1 MVLACVLFVIG
12 LLMLYYGAEWL
23 VKGASS
29 LARSL
34 GLTPLVIG
42 LTVVAFGTSAP
53 ELVVSIISSFQEKSM
68 IAVGNVVGSNIC
80 NIALVLGLASLF
92 MPIKSNESVVK
103 RDIPIMLGISL
114 YLMLISLN
122 STIGRLEGATLL
134 CGIIIYVCLNYYY
147 AVKGTKQASS
157 REKFSK
163 ELAAEDVEHIPS
175 RARQIALIVAGILFV
190 VAGAQ
195 VLIDSAVKIMHTF
208 GISEKFI
215 GLTVVALGTSLPELL
230 GGKKAYSPAFYSTGI
245 FIVSILIGMG
255 AGLITGCIGAGGG
268 FIIAP
273 ALMSAGIKGILAVGT
288 DLFHIFAKAIMGS
301 VIHRKLGNVSVPLAI
316 VFLIGAII
324 GATAGGVLNRVLYEI
339 NPVLSDAF
347 ITTVYSLMLGFLG
360 TYALIDFLKARK
372 APGTADEGAHGGKSE
387 GADMGGLPKKLQ
399 AVKIPPLVKFDFD
412 LVPGGRGISWV
423 FLVLSGALVGLAAG
437 IMGVG
442 GGFLTFP
449 IFVYVLGVSSMTTVG
464 TDIFQIVFT
473 AGYASISQYAI
484 YGFIFYTLAMG
495 MLLGSLLGIQ
505 VGALVTKV
513 VPGITIRGFYAMAV
527 LAGFINRIFALPAKL
542 NAMDVIKID
551 PGTASVLESI
561 GVWAFFIVIGVFSVW
576 VIGTFLT
583 NIPKLKGEEV

>member
-1 MVLACVLFVIG
+1 MNFFKHLGSFMMMGARAHAKWELDVSRTILGDRKRLIILG
-12 LLMLYYGAEWL
+12 LL
-23 VKGASS
+23 
-29 LARSL
+29 
-34 GLTPLVIG
+34 TIPVI
-42 LTVVAFGTSAP
+42 
-53 ELVVSIISSFQEKSM
+53 
-68 IAVGNVVGSNIC
+68 
-80 NIALVLGLASLF
+80 
-92 MPIKSNESVVK
+92 
-103 RDIPIMLGISL
+103 
-114 YLMLISLN
+114 
-122 STIGRLEGATLL
+122 
-134 CGIIIYVCLNYYY
+134 
-147 AVKGTKQASS
+147 
-157 REKFSK
+157 
-163 ELAAEDVEHIPS
+163 
-175 RARQIALIVAGILFV
+175 
-190 VAGAQ
+190 
-195 VLIDSAVKIMHTF
+195 
-208 GISEKFI
+208 
-215 GLTVVALGTSLPELL
+215 LGTIAFADQVGGALPELL

-360 TYALIDFLKARK
+360 IYSLTDFLKARK
-372 APGTADEGAHGGKSE
+372 APGAADEGAHGGKSE
-387 GADMGGLPKKLQ
+387 GADMGGLPQKLQ
-399 AVKIPPLVKFDFD
+399 AVKIPPIVKFDFD

-423 FLVLSGALVGLAAG
+423 FLVASGALVGLAAG

-505 VGALVTKV
+505 IGALVTKV

-527 LAGFINRIFALPAKL
+527 LAGFVNRIFALPAKL
-542 NAMDVIKID
+542 GAMDVIKID
-551 PGTASVLESI
+551 PGTAGFLESI
-561 GVWAFFIVIGVFSVW
+561 GVWAFFIVIGAFSVW

-583 NIPKLKGEEV
+583 NIPKLKGEGV

>member
-1 MVLACVLFVIG
+1 MNFFKHLGEFMMMGARAHAKWELNVSNTILRDKKRLLILG
-12 LLMLYYGAEWL
+12 LLTIPVILGSIAFADQVGGA
-23 VKGASS
+23 
-29 LARSL
+29 
-34 GLTPLVIG
+34 
-42 LTVVAFGTSAP
+42 
-53 ELVVSIISSFQEKSM
+53 
-68 IAVGNVVGSNIC
+68 
-80 NIALVLGLASLF
+80 
-92 MPIKSNESVVK
+92 
-103 RDIPIMLGISL
+103 
-114 YLMLISLN
+114 
-122 STIGRLEGATLL
+122 
-134 CGIIIYVCLNYYY
+134 
-147 AVKGTKQASS
+147 
-157 REKFSK
+157 
-163 ELAAEDVEHIPS
+163 
-175 RARQIALIVAGILFV
+175 
-190 VAGAQ
+190 
-195 VLIDSAVKIMHTF
+195 
-208 GISEKFI
+208 
-215 GLTVVALGTSLPELL
+215 LPELL

-245 FIVSILIGMG
+245 FVVSILIGMG

-301 VIHRKLGNVSVPLAI
+301 VIHRKLGNVSVPLAL

-324 GATAGGVLNRVLYEI
+324 GATAGGILNRVLYEI

-347 ITTVYSLMLGFLG
+347 ITTVYSVMLGFLG
-360 TYALIDFLKARK
+360 IYSLTDFLKARK
-372 APGTADEGAHGGKSE
+372 APGAADGGAHGGKSE
-387 GADMGGLPKKLQ
+387 GAEMKNLPKKLQ

-412 LVPGGRGISWV
+412 LVPGGRAISWV
-423 FLVLSGALVGLAAG
+423 FLVASGALVGLAAG

-464 TDIFQIVFT
+464 TDILQIVFT

-505 VGALVTKV
+505 IGALVTKV

-527 LAGFINRIFALPAKL
+527 MAGFVNRVFALPAKL
-542 NAMDVIKID
+542 NAMEVIKIA
-551 PGTASVLESI
+551 PGLASGLETI
-561 GVWAFFIVIGVFSVW
+561 GIWAFFIVIGGFSVW

>member
-1 MVLACVLFVIG
+1 MNFFKHLGEFMMMGARAHAKWELNVSNTILRDKKRLIILG
-12 LLMLYYGAEWL
+12 LLTIPVILGSIAFADQVGGA
-23 VKGASS
+23 
-29 LARSL
+29 
-34 GLTPLVIG
+34 
-42 LTVVAFGTSAP
+42 
-53 ELVVSIISSFQEKSM
+53 
-68 IAVGNVVGSNIC
+68 
-80 NIALVLGLASLF
+80 
-92 MPIKSNESVVK
+92 
-103 RDIPIMLGISL
+103 
-114 YLMLISLN
+114 
-122 STIGRLEGATLL
+122 
-134 CGIIIYVCLNYYY
+134 
-147 AVKGTKQASS
+147 
-157 REKFSK
+157 
-163 ELAAEDVEHIPS
+163 
-175 RARQIALIVAGILFV
+175 
-190 VAGAQ
+190 
-195 VLIDSAVKIMHTF
+195 
-208 GISEKFI
+208 
-215 GLTVVALGTSLPELL
+215 LPELL

-301 VIHRKLGNVSVPLAI
+301 VIHRKLGNVSVPLAL

-324 GATAGGVLNRVLYEI
+324 GATAGGILNRVLYEI

-347 ITTVYSLMLGFLG
+347 ITTVYSGMLGFLG
-360 TYALIDFLKARK
+360 IYSLTDFLKARK
-372 APGTADEGAHGGKSE
+372 APGAADGGAHGGKSE
-387 GADMGGLPKKLQ
+387 GVEMKNLPKKLQ

-412 LVPGGRGISWV
+412 LVPGGRAISWV
-423 FLVLSGALVGLAAG
+423 FLVASGALVGLAAG

-505 VGALVTKV
+505 IGALVTKV

-527 LAGFINRIFALPAKL
+527 MAGFVNRVFALPAKL
-542 NAMDVIKID
+542 NAMEVIKIN
-551 PGTASVLESI
+551 PGLASVLETI
-561 GVWAFFIVIGVFSVW
+561 GIWAFFIVIGAFSVW